1 MESAGGPLS
10 VERQLGY
17 YVQILS
23 RMWLLGLQAK
33 TEFVTRSVQM
43 YVGDTIQRYGR
54 DKQRLTP

>member
-1 MESAGGPLS
+1 MLTARSVWVESAGGPLS

-43 YVGDTIQRYGR
+43 YVFG
-54 DKQRLTP
+54 